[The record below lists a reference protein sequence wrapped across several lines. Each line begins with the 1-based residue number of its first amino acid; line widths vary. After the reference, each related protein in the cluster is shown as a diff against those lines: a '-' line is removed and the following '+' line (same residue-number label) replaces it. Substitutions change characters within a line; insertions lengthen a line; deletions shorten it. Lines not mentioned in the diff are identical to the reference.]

1 MNSGILIE
9 DLLSLS
15 VRGFINKKQSLAEVF
30 HGISVL
36 LKNEIY
42 VPDEYKFL
50 TKKFRE
56 LHATLLSKRE
66 LDILT
71 LIAKEMTLQEIA
83 ETLFLSLSTVENHR

>member
-1 MNSGILIE
+1 M
-9 DLLSLS
+9 S

>member
-1 MNSGILIE
+1 LNSGILIE